1 MENIPLGGNLMGVKI
16 RNAIIVLM
24 AYILLASSMS
34 VHAALDPNESKYIE
48 NYESIMHV
56 MQEEMNKAP
65 KTGDPSLDF
74 LYEMIPHH
82 EAAVSMS
89 ENLLDYGTN
98 PEVRQLATT
107 ITREQLLGIKQMKAL
122 LDQLKSNPQ
131 VDKNKERDYLKAYEA
146 IYKKM
151 MDEMEKTEPTGNIDR
166 DFLEEMI
173 PHHEGAI
180 AMAANILNYT
190 SNKELQKIA
199 NQIIA
204 NQSKQVKQMKKLL
217 KAMED

>member
-1 MENIPLGGNLMGVKI
+1 MENIPLGGNFMGVKI
-16 RNAIIVLM
+16 RNVIIVLM

-56 MQEEMNKAP
+56 MQQEMNKAP

-131 VDKNKERDYLKAYEA
+131 VDKNKEKEYLKAYEA

>member
-1 MENIPLGGNLMGVKI
+1 MENIPLGGNFVGVKI

-48 NYESIMHV
+48 NYESIMHE
-56 MQEEMNKAP
+56 MQEEMKKAP
-65 KTGDPSLDF
+65 NTGDPSLDF

-98 PEVRQLATT
+98 PEVRKLATT
-107 ITREQLLGIKQMKAL
+107 ITREQLSGIKQMKGL

-151 MDEMEKTEPTGNIDR
+151 MDKMEKTEPTGNIDR

-180 AMAANILNYT
+180 AMAANVLNYT

-217 KAMED
+217 EAMED

>member
-1 MENIPLGGNLMGVKI
+1 MENIPLGGNLVGVKI

-98 PEVRQLATT
+98 PEVRQLAMT

>member
-1 MENIPLGGNLMGVKI
+1 M
-16 RNAIIVLM
+16 
-24 AYILLASSMS
+24 
-34 VHAALDPNESKYIE
+34 
-48 NYESIMHV
+48 
-56 MQEEMNKAP
+56 
-65 KTGDPSLDF
+65 
-74 LYEMIPHH
+74 
-82 EAAVSMS
+82 
-89 ENLLDYGTN
+89 
-98 PEVRQLATT
+98 T
-107 ITREQLLGIKQMKAL
+107 ITREQLSGIKQMKTL

-131 VDKNKERDYLKAYEA
+131 VDKNKEKEYLKSYEA

-151 MDEMEKTEPTGNIDR
+151 MDEMEKAEPTGNIDR

-180 AMAANILNYT
+180 AMAANILKYT